1 MAIRLEMVCD
11 IQTAEDCA
19 ISRTA
24 ASPRQVCSDGSQMG
38 VVRAYQQLV
47 NLAYSQGWVRTG
59 HLMACPAC
67 TRPATVPRDMPVVEE
82 GPAPTAGPAA
92 TPDDPTEQHP
102 EPSPPVSRRGRP
114 RSVDKIGQD
123 LSSASSVETSPDSSA
138 SSSHGGS

>member
-47 NLAYSQGWVRTG
+47 NLAYSEGWVRTG

-67 TRPATVPRDMPVVEE
+67 TRPPVSPRDVPTVEE
-82 GPAPTAGPAA
+82 CPAPTAGPVA
-92 TPDDPTEQHP
+92 TTDEQPERHP
-102 EPSPPVSRRGRP
+102 EPPPPVSRRGRP

-123 LSSASSVETSPDSSA
+123 LSSASSAETSPDSA